1 MPARLGHLL
10 SGRWAALL
18 ALCLPVLAGLG
29 YLAWD
34 GALDTYLATNAI
46 ALLLGLAAVFA
57 LRAPE
62 ALGTVRILLAI
73 LLIVLALPL
82 VTGPE
87 IKGIAR
93 WIPLGP
99 VQLHAGSIALPAF
112 ACLAARD
119 ENMRVGWL
127 LAATFFAVLQPD
139 AACAFALCGAAAGLY
154 FSGGDW
160 RDAVATGVAFFAGIA
175 ASIRGELPVQPFVE
189 RVLVTLSL
197 EAPFLALVLFASL
210 VASFFLIAHALYRP
224 KPERFALAGA
234 LFGFSLLGVVSNY
247 PSVLIGYGASPI
259 LGFGLALAL
268 SHKPIHGLDRRIPA

>member
-1 MPARLGHLL
+1 MAARLGQSL
-10 SGRWAALL
+10 SGRWASLL

-29 YLAWD
+29 YLAWA
-34 GALDTYLATNAI
+34 GAPGSYVAVNGI
-46 ALLLGLAAVFA
+46 ALGLALAA
-57 LRAPE
+57 LFFVPAPNQ
-62 ALGTVRILLAI
+62 LGTIRILLAI
-73 LLIVLALPL
+73 LLIMLALPL

-87 IKGIAR
+87 IKGVAR

-119 ENMRVGWL
+119 EAMRVAWL
-127 LAATFFAVLQPD
+127 LAATFLALLQPD

-175 ASIRGELPVQPFVE
+175 ASIRGELPAQPFVE
-189 RVLVTLSL
+189 RVLVSLSL
-197 EAPFLALVLFASL
+197 DAPMVALVLFAAL
-210 VASFFLIAHALYRP
+210 VASFFLMAHALYRP
-224 KPERFALAGA
+224 KPERFALAGT

-247 PSVLIGYGASPI
+247 PGVLIAYGASPI

-268 SHKPIHGLDRRIPA
+268 DRRIAT